1 MKYLSIV
8 RHGKAVSPEGYE
20 VDFNRPL
27 QPRGHKDTLRIAKF
41 LARSEPP
48 PDLIATSPAQ
58 RALETAALLHAE
70 LDMARPLLHVE
81 EVYEATGQALLDT
94 LTKLPDSCE
103 HVVLVGHNP
112 GLEELLAGLVCSSA
126 NALHVRL
133 PTAALAGVE
142 LETFRWSQARWG
154 CGTLRL
160 LLTPKALRGG

>member
-1 MKYLSIV
+1 MKHLSIV

-20 VDFNRPL
+20 RDFDRPL
-27 QPRGHKDTLRIAKF
+27 QARGQKETLRIAKF

-70 LDMARPLLHVE
+70 LGLARPLLHVDA
-81 EVYEATGQALLDT
+81 VYEATGQALLDA
-94 LTKLPDSCE
+94 LARLPDSRE
-103 HVVLVGHNP
+103 HAVLVGHNP

-142 LETFRWSQARWG
+142 LESFRWSQVRWG

-160 LLTPKALRGG
+160 LLPPKALRG